1 VTGTTAVR
9 PVRNPARRSL
19 RARRTRRVVV
29 ALTAVLLVAAVATL
43 TLGRLGIP
51 LPELPA
57 ALLTGSS
64 GKTAFVLERLRG
76 PRLLAAAG
84 VGAALGLAGALFQ
97 TVTRNPLGS
106 PDMVGLASGAG
117 AGVAMCALF
126 APIVPAPVG
135 AVAGGAIALAVVWIA
150 TGRGF
155 SSPGRVLVAGIA
167 VTAIAAALTQYAV
180 SVVLR
185 DQGSQLAA
193 YLVGSLNSTGVADV
207 AVIALTLALVVPAA
221 AALRHRIAV
230 LELGDDVA
238 DGLGAASGRT
248 RTAAI
253 VVSLVAASGA
263 VAVAGPISFVALTA
277 PPIARMLLGRSGANL
292 AVSALAGAAIVV
304 LADLAVQQVGAL
316 GGLPVGVLTAAVGG
330 GYLGVLLVS
339 RLRRGRL

>member
-1 VTGTTAVR
+1 MTGLAAVR
-9 PVRNPARRSL
+9 AARRPA
-19 RARRTRRVVV
+19 ARPRLVIV
-29 ALTAVLLVAAVATL
+29 ALIAVLLVAAAATL

-51 LPELPA
+51 LADLPS
-57 ALLTGSS
+57 ALLTGST

-117 AGVAMCALF
+117 AGVALCTLF
-126 APIVPAPVG
+126 APAVPPSVG
-135 AVAGGAIALAVVWIA
+135 AVAGGAVALGIVWIA

-155 SSPGRVLVAGIA
+155 ASPGRVLVAGIG
-167 VTAIAAALTQYAV
+167 VTAMAAAVTQYAV
-180 SVVLR
+180 SVALR

-207 AVIALTLALVVPAA
+207 AVIALTLAVVVPAA
-221 AALRHRIAV
+221 AVLRHRIAV

-238 DGLGAASGRT
+238 DALGAAAART
-248 RTAAI
+248 RTGAI

-263 VAVAGPISFVALTA
+263 VAVAGPIAFVALTA
-277 PPIARMLLGRSGANL
+277 PPIARMLTRRSGAEL
-292 AVSALAGAAIVV
+292 TVSALAGALVLV
-304 LADLAVQQVGAL
+304 LADLAVQQVSVL
-316 GGLPVGVLTAAVGG
+316 SGLPVGVLTAAVGG